1 MMAQVGNMIILI
13 KRIILLTCHVAVA
26 GSDYTPL
33 FGVDLGFY
41 PYYMTSEERCVD
53 ISIND
58 DSEQEETETID
69 ARVRTLVTDLYSS
82 YQGAVLISITDNDG

>member
-1 MMAQVGNMIILI
+1 MVAQVGDMIII
-13 KRIILLTCHVAVA
+13 KRIILLTFHLAVA

-33 FGVDLGFY
+33 CGVDLGFY

-58 DSEQEETETID
+58 DSEQEETETIV
-69 ARVRTLVTDLYSS
+69 ATVVTFVTDLYAR
-82 YQGAVLISITDNDG
+82 YQETVIISVTDNDG